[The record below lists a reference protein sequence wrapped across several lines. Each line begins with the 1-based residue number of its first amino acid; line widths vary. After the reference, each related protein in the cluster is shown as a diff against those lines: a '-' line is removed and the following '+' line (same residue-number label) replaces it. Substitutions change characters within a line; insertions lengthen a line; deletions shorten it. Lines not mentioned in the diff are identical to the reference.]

1 MEFKRRSKLK
11 TTPNLQILNG
21 GKVAPSH
28 RLPRRHCLRRR
39 GWMAKKI
46 CTQKLAITP
55 PPRPRRWQGI
65 SHFPLSWGQGDL
77 FPCGVW
83 GSAPRALGENK
94 RRGVRGRAFT
104 TPPRPRRWQGISH
117 SPLSWGQGDL
127 FPCGVWGSAPRA
139 LGENKRRGVR
149 GRAFT
154 TPPRPRRW
162 QGIRLFPF
170 HGTKRTCS
178 LAGSGAVPHKPSF
191 ASSTACL
198 KNVLF
203 ALAPHERVGRK
214 RGGCDF

>member
-28 RLPRRHCLRRR
+28 RLPRRHCLRHR
-39 GWMAKKI
+39 GWRAKKI

-65 SHFPLSWGQGDL
+65 SLFPLSWGQGDL

-83 GSAPRALGENK
+83 GSDPRALGENK

-117 SPLSWGQGDL
+117 FPLSWGQGDL
-127 FPCGVWGSAPRA
+127 SPCGG
-139 LGENKRRGVR
+139 
-149 GRAFT
+149 
-154 TPPRPRRW
+154 
-162 QGIRLFPF
+162 
-170 HGTKRTCS
+170 
-178 LAGSGAVPHKPSF
+178 GAAPHKPSF
-191 ASSTACL
+191 STATASL
-198 KNVLF
+198 KSIMLT
-203 ALAPHERVGRK
+203 LAPHERVGRK
-214 RGGCDF
+214 RGGGCDF